1 MWLWSCSTSIIEDRD
16 PSTHLNI
23 LTTRG
28 LAEARNLYRGKR
40 EKIVER
46 VSRTVERQLADP
58 ATAGEISLRRSA
70 SGLYVSP
77 GYLGRIFHHATGTTL
92 ERFVMIKRVELAK
105 KLLLDPAVSV
115 ASVSN
120 RCGFSEPTY
129 LARVFR
135 KLAGCSPSEYASNP
149 RP

>member
-1 MWLWSCSTSIIEDRD
+1 MDRKRGAPIAANADQSAEWGVGGDVPALVPKSTR
-16 PSTHLNI
+16 NGGNA
-23 LTTRG
+23 RG
-28 LAEARNLYRGKR
+28 TQAC
-40 EKIVER
+40 R
-46 VSRTVERQLADP
+46 VTPWFLVLSDP
-58 ATAGEISLRRSA
+58 ATAGKISLRRIA
-70 SGLYVSP
+70 SNLYISP
-77 GYLGRIFHHATGTTL
+77 GYLSRIFHQATGTTL

-129 LARVFR
+129 LTRVFR
-135 KLAGCSPSEYASNP
+135 KLAGCSPSEYARNP